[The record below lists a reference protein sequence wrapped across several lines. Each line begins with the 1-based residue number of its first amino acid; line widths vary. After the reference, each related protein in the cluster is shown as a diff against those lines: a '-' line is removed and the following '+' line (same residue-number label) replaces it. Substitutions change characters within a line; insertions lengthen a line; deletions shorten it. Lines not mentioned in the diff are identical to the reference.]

1 MIDVS
6 DESIVAM
13 IFHLDNGNTLKITSK
28 EFDIANLSETNNY
41 IILARLDGSG
51 SIGIN
56 YDHILYMEVHI
67 KGENISEKEAN

>member
-28 EFDIANLSETNNY
+28 ECDIANLSETNNY

-51 SIGIN
+51 SIGKMCIR
-56 YDHILYMEVHI
+56 DSQ
-67 KGENISEKEAN
+67 KSENSIG